1 MAATHRSKAW
11 RRDANLII
19 RPINP
24 AGRARLFPL
33 HPASAAEGVGGGLVI
48 ESGLYQI
55 MSGAILSLAT
65 QRGGPNQR
73 RVGASGQ
80 QGLYFHCSLTDGTKS
95 NDGVNSISFS
105 SDFLSLSL
113 SFPEARNRGSSLAGA
128 AFASLLLLLSPY
140 IQCTHAKAASH
151 WSHSEGRSPRA
162 QERPSRS
169 PSLPLDSARKKQT
182 TLKTF
187 LGNLCCKQIFEMP
200 CE

>member
-33 HPASAAEGVGGGLVI
+33 YPASAAEGVGGGLVI

-105 SDFLSLSL
+105 SDFLSLFPRGQEPRQFAGWRRIRISSSSSFAIHTMHARESRFSL
-113 SFPEARNRGSSLAGA
+113 VTFRG
-128 AFASLLLLLSPY
+128 
-140 IQCTHAKAASH
+140 
-151 WSHSEGRSPRA
+151 EESPRTRTTIPEPLPPTR
-162 QERPSRS
+162 QRS
-169 PSLPLDSARKKQT
+169 EKADNS
-182 TLKTF
+182 
-187 LGNLCCKQIFEMP
+187 
-200 CE
+200 

>member
-33 HPASAAEGVGGGLVI
+33 YPASAAEGVGGGLVI

-105 SDFLSLSL
+105 SDS
-113 SFPEARNRGSSLAGA
+113 P
-128 AFASLLLLLSPY
+128 LSPRPG
-140 IQCTHAKAASH
+140 TAAVRWLAPHSH
-151 WSHSEGRSPRA
+151 PFFFFRHTYNTRTRKPLLIGHIPRGGVPAHKNDHPGAPPSH
-162 QERPSRS
+162 
-169 PSLPLDSARKKQT
+169 
-182 TLKTF
+182 
-187 LGNLCCKQIFEMP
+187 
-200 CE
+200 